1 VSRIPGSGTRR
12 AFDQFVL
19 GGATEPAVS
28 SYDCTTKNEI
38 PASPV
43 ILCYQPSTPQLL
55 QSVAQVP
62 GTIGYAET
70 SDVAAYSGGGIQPVQ
85 LDGIGDTFGNVDSGI
100 YHFWTEEYL
109 YTYGTPAPASL
120 AAEFLAYLNTAA
132 AKDVLREQGYTP
144 CTDQHQDLMKTLCA
158 PGAR

>member
-1 VSRIPGSGTRR
+1 M
-12 AFDQFVL
+12 
-19 GGATEPAVS
+19 S
-28 SYDCTTKNEI
+28 SYDCTDKNAI

-43 ILCYQPSTPQLL
+43 ILCDEPSTPQLL

-62 GTIGYAET
+62 GAIGYAET

-85 LDGIGDTFGNVDSGI
+85 LDGIGDTFGNIGSRSGT
-100 YHFWTEEYL
+100 YQFWTVEYL

-120 AAEFLAYLNTAA
+120 TAEFLAYVNTAT
-132 AKDVLREQGYTP
+132 AKDALREQGYMP
-144 CTDQHQDLMKTLCA
+144 CTDQHQDLMSTLCA